1 MQRQSPYG
9 ATSAKITLRDLS
21 TYVGLSPTTIS
32 AVLNRAPQ
40 ARVIPQHTQERIFEA
55 ARRLNYRP
63 NPIARALRTRTAGN
77 AAGAEVD
84 ARQAV
89 LLIDKEH
96 LLRAIDAIRDAGLR
110 VPGDVLVMGMDQP
123 SMETSSS
130 D

>member
-1 MQRQSPYG
+1 MQRQSG
-9 ATSAKITLRDLS
+9 ATSAKITLRDVS
-21 TYVGLSPTTIS
+21 TYVGLSPATIS
-32 AVLNRAPQ
+32 AVLNRTPG

-63 NPIARALRTRTAGN
+63 NPIARALRIRTAGT

-84 ARQAV
+84 AGQAV
-89 LLIDKEH
+89 LFIDREH

-123 SMETSSS
+123 SVETSSS